1 MSKAPLPLVIC
12 TPELREKPSWWQTS
26 MEVDGTG
33 VLPSTSRLEKSVV
46 GEEVGTGSLL
56 CARGAPPL
64 ERVREGEEK
73 KQAAD
78 ILGVVVKELR
88 RDGLEVMMRRRVVS
102 RRAGAETS
110 MEGENV
116 AIVPKPGL
124 YVYGMQP
131 FSREHRS
138 NETIKLAPSAQT

>member
-1 MSKAPLPLVIC
+1 
-12 TPELREKPSWWQTS
+12 

-78 ILGVVVKELR
+78 ILGVVKELR
-88 RDGLEVMMRRRVVS
+88 RDGLEVVMRRRVVS
-102 RRAGAETS
+102 LRAGAERG

-116 AIVPKPGL
+116 AIV
-124 YVYGMQP
+124 VC
-131 FSREHRS
+131 
-138 NETIKLAPSAQT
+138 